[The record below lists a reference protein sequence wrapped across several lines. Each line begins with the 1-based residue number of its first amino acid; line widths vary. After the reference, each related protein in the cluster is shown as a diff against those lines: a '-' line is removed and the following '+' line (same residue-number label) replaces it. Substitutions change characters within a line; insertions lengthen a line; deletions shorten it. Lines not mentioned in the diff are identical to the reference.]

1 MIFKRTLNE
10 KQISNNRLIL
20 NLAIPNIISNITI
33 PLLGMADVA
42 IAGYIGGDS
51 AIGAISIG
59 STLFNFIYWN
69 CAFLR
74 MGCSGLTAQAYGA
87 NNWRE
92 CTNLLIRSITLSI
105 ILSTFLLILK
115 NPITSLSIAL
125 IDCSSQLEPMVREYL
140 LTRFWAVPASISLF
154 SIHGWF
160 IGMQDSRSPM
170 WIAIISNIVN
180 ILFSLYFAKYLGYG
194 IKGIAMGTVIAQYA
208 SLLLSLLIFYFK
220 YSKQCERTTL
230 KESLSRKRMINFF
243 NINNDIFIRTLI
255 ITMAYTLFTIKS
267 TQFGETIL
275 ATNTL
280 LMQLFTLFSYM
291 SDGFAFAAESLS
303 GRFIGENKQSQL
315 QSTIKSLLIWAG
327 LIATLFI
334 LCYILFGES
343 ILQLFN
349 PSQEVLLCAQRYIYW
364 VISIPLAGFLPFMID
379 GIMLGATQTKILR
392 NSVAISF
399 IVYIILLY
407 SLIPMIG
414 NNAIW
419 LAFLTFILLRGIL
432 LISPLKKL
440 VYKQPTP

>member
-1 MIFKRTLNE
+1 
-10 KQISNNRLIL
+10 
-20 NLAIPNIISNITI
+20 
-33 PLLGMADVA
+33 
-42 IAGYIGGDS
+42 
-51 AIGAISIG
+51 
-59 STLFNFIYWN
+59 
-69 CAFLR
+69 

-105 ILSTFLLILK
+105 ILSTLLLILK

-349 PSQEVLLCAQRYIYW
+349 PSQEVLLCAQQYIYW

>member
-1 MIFKRTLNE
+1 M
-10 KQISNNRLIL
+10 QWL
-20 NLAIPNIISNITI
+20 NL
-33 PLLGMADVA
+33 LQLMK
-42 IAGYIGGDS
+42 
-51 AIGAISIG
+51 
-59 STLFNFIYWN
+59 
-69 CAFLR
+69 
-74 MGCSGLTAQAYGA
+74 
-87 NNWRE
+87 
-92 CTNLLIRSITLSI
+92 
-105 ILSTFLLILK
+105 LK
-115 NPITSLSIAL
+115 
-125 IDCSSQLEPMVREYL
+125 
-140 LTRFWAVPASISLF
+140 
-154 SIHGWF
+154 
-160 IGMQDSRSPM
+160 
-170 WIAIISNIVN
+170 
-180 ILFSLYFAKYLGYG
+180 
-194 IKGIAMGTVIAQYA
+194 
-208 SLLLSLLIFYFK
+208 
-220 YSKQCERTTL
+220 
-230 KESLSRKRMINFF
+230 
-243 NINNDIFIRTLI
+243 
-255 ITMAYTLFTIKS
+255 
-267 TQFGETIL
+267 QFGETIL

>member
-42 IAGYIGGDS
+42 IAGYIDGDS

-105 ILSTFLLILK
+105 ILSTLLLILK
-115 NPITSLSIAL
+115 NPITSLSISL

-180 ILFSLYFAKYLGYG
+180 ILFSLYYAKYLGYG

-349 PSQEVLLCAQRYIYW
+349 PSQEVLLCAQQYIYW